1 VAVGAGYLAEGTCSY
16 HSAWYGVAAENGSA
30 ITQFWADSLGDMKEK
45 VAGWADYEIVHRQR
59 QREQEET
66 TLRSL
71 SNIAPGARVG
81 VGPRVPI
88 VADSRI
94 NDGGTL
100 SMFDQFGNEIW
111 SPNGTTPH
119 SKSRQHPDETPPHTD
134 PVA

>member
-1 VAVGAGYLAEGTCSY
+1 MATIHWTEIPYNRSKWSASALIAELPSVAVEAGYLAEGTCSY

-71 SNIAPGARVG
+71 SNIGELY
-81 VGPRVPI
+81 
-88 VADSRI
+88 
-94 NDGGTL
+94 T
-100 SMFDQFGNEIW
+100 
-111 SPNGTTPH
+111 
-119 SKSRQHPDETPPHTD
+119 
-134 PVA
+134 